1 MSNVRID
8 EIAYRL
14 VSNPWFDRVIVLT
27 IIVNC
32 YFLALYDPT
41 RASNEQDGYIIVGD
55 YMFSS
60 IFIAELLAK
69 WLALS
74 IPTYFKD
81 KWNWVDFVVVL
92 ESAVSLVLK
101 AFKSTSSLDISA
113 LRGLRVL
120 RPLRAITYI
129 QQVKLL
135 FETVISAFKVVN
147 TLLLCVGIVM
157 LFFGNVGYTYWAE
170 SFAHTCEDAVT
181 SDVLSDDVVCGKGYS
196 CPDGYVCTD
205 SGHVALNDGVT
216 GYHDIW
222 HALLQTF
229 QVVSL
234 DGWQQVMWHTQDS
247 AGEETWIFFVALL
260 VLGNVVL
267 VSMFPA
273 VVSSKLEA
281 AIAREE
287 IRKRKRIQAEKGKGE
302 GLGEKKGPRVSEFEM
317 LLNEYANIEAD
328 EIAAIERLA
337 AVQRGEVREKPEEEA
352 PLPRWTPFPANS
364 TMNRLRKAILLDL
377 GIFSI
382 IVYIV
387 IFLNAMVL
395 CLDSAHASDRRE
407 RVLSYLHEAFTS
419 LFVMEMA
426 IKLGLLGP
434 IGYFRDGFNIFDFAI
449 TWLGLIEITLQV
461 GGFVSGLRVIRIFR
475 IARVFRLASLG
486 KLGRKKFNASPQVDL
501 GRMISIIT
509 TSIPWIVNIYVVQLL
524 LMYTFAVL
532 GMQFFGGDLEDVES
546 EGDNSIRFNYNSF
559 GKATVT
565 LLDLLTG
572 NVWSELMFDTV
583 AATGQ
588 QSGILF
594 YVAWLILSRWLA
606 VAMVVTVLFNR
617 IDVDTEDYLKIAAK
631 HSMRSLFA
639 LEHAFMQCHKS
650 HAFLTWRK
658 RYEEATGNRSST
670 RGQMKLLEYSPPA
683 AQPGLWQKVAAS
695 KKSLL
700 IFGPQNRFREFCR
713 WLTTSAAVVPPSPLD
728 IESERNAS
736 VGAVHH
742 RTSRSGRQG
751 GGVRRGTQGDML
763 AGSGRPNASSALST
777 RGHQGCWRRFL
788 RRRKSRRLA
797 RLAHQT
803 AQVSA
808 VVVTLVVVSLDAEL
822 VSGRRTEGVGTTRLL
837 LETASVWAFLADA
850 LLCIVAQG
858 LVLLP
863 GGYLRDP
870 SNVLAFILT
879 ILSAICLWGF
889 GGTVGRGTLLSVS
902 TLKALRGLNVF
913 RLLRLA
919 ELSRSLTDLL
929 RSLRSSGKALCLVG
943 GVVVFF
949 WLQWAIVGLQVWEGT
964 FGYCS
969 DPVTAEAHGEEVF
982 YVYHTSENGIEG
994 QQECEAEGYE
1004 WGNATWNF
1012 DNFGNALQ
1020 SVLIIFTYDGW
1031 QNIMFNAINARVA
1044 DEGLN
1049 GSEWNNTW
1057 AALFF
1062 LFVLLLSLVLV
1073 LLFVGMVFSM
1083 YTFINLT
1090 KRSGQRLSSLKQ
1102 AFWTMYEAKLA
1113 KVQPDT
1119 VLACPADA
1127 PAVRRLL
1134 FNAASKRRWGIV
1146 LASLIGAN
1154 VVVRFLIGSNWLH
1167 YFDAPS
1173 WIHLEEAVFA
1183 PLFVLEWVCRAIAFG
1198 GVRAITRSYFQMVD
1212 FFSTLVLALV
1222 FVEEILFLSNL
1233 TPSSSA
1239 SFWRAVEAASMV
1251 RLVRLGQV
1259 LPNAQEFLLVIA
1271 KSSSVVF
1278 PLLLVLTALTY
1289 LWSVFGV
1296 LFFGNETYLAGL
1308 FGDGNPWETVNR
1320 HQGFFSVAQGMQTMI
1335 GVATTPG
1342 SNGWITLMQRYEDVT
1357 SPQWR
1362 WAVVTFF
1369 GSYAL
1374 LTRFLLVQ
1382 FFMITLLFKYKT
1394 HSYDKAGVAIEQVNQ
1409 FKQAWMA
1416 HAYRYTKE
1424 YTSIYAGQLVDL
1436 LRELPPPLGIGKEG
1450 SYYDCQILA
1459 KKVLIAIGIDVV
1471 AHVPAEDLTGVLSLY
1486 GSTVEPAG
1494 SKPLP
1499 VQRNGFG
1506 SGPGSI
1512 RLNFSKV
1519 LVAVHRIVLFDLTL
1533 EDERQVNERR
1543 NNAMRNLTVAT
1554 TRAQQEGVAL
1564 RECSVLRTQLPAT
1577 FRARISMALTAEFLR
1592 WKDHVD
1598 LWGCDGEADLLGRCL
1613 LEAASHEINATA
1625 AVEQLTTRLFESHV
1639 GDRKLVTRLA
1649 EIRQHLLTLKGLR
1662 VKLNAARGDYLQT
1675 SWDGGS
1681 LRVRQTI
1688 GDEERNSGIT
1698 GVCASVDGVWVFC
1711 TTDDGLLKVFKRGKP
1726 PRRKGKK
1733 RINQQGAYALVQNM
1747 GVNGDIPKGS
1757 NGGKGS
1763 SGSKRT
1769 TRGLCVACSPDGFI
1783 VMAGC
1788 SDSGV
1793 RTFCQDNAGFRRAVH
1808 EMKAA
1813 GIRGRKPPILYR
1825 PTSVGKGH
1833 KAAVRCVTWLHPSYF
1848 YTGGEDGTVC
1858 MWNKSAANR
1867 PAQFVDVCRSNFSSG
1882 PVRCLSVWRTTY
1894 STDLL
1899 AACFEVDDGQEVDP
1913 PVYLLAGD
1921 GDGYLSVLPARTD
1934 SSFFAID
1941 IWKTSL
1947 RHQVVDASGGA
1958 VTALEVAW
1966 GRVYTA
1972 SGLAGVIK
1980 AWTPLWDD
1988 ATKEKLLG
1996 FSPAGQYAVH
2006 SGEVSSIVYA
2016 KGLMFSAGADMSII
2030 TWYPPRETGTSGRA
2044 SASPP
2049 SPHDEEQTRLRRH
2062 NSGSTEEPSPAL
2074 LAPPSPAPALASNEG
2089 GIRTGVKHENDP
2101 GVVVHVAE
2109 VIGIAVVPGA
2119 LVSADAAGRLLER
2132 GPSRHIERHCR
2143 QILPSDEA
2151 IQRLRPLALEVLRTR
2166 AHARRTTPAHGAGAA
2181 AGAVA
2186 ATAAGTDTAVVAQQA
2201 VQDHLRAV
2209 RFLLRAKAKRR
2220 VKEEIRV
2227 EKQKAADLQT
2237 AAIFASRLGQQARRP
2252 MLGAG
2257 RAPRDSA
2264 SSDRSSA
2271 SETFVRARR
2280 RSILSSVSMRPV
2292 AGQGGEGISQ
2302 QEAADVSKLADMDQK
2317 PAFLETADLER
2328 LVKNPDVYL
2337 AELMR
2342 HFFPGRDLAPSRSP
2356 GSREAAADTRNAP
2369 ERIAR
2374 SIAGGR
2380 GKRPSASDSVKVKG
2394 KGDKKKRFPAA
2405 ATNFSSTID
2414 AARRAAMRMH
2424 ARSHRSEASRSSSDG
2439 GGSGEGE
2446 VVETGDTE
2454 GHDDLH
2460 IGNMEGSLV
2469 RTETALEGR
2478 SLGAL
2483 LLRAT
2488 RDIREGI
2495 DTKHATQELAV
2506 AAGKGEEGEEEEGT
2520 EEEKPRP
2527 HALEPDANNVKQ
2539 GPESSAS
2546 LNSNEDRSGTSTR
2559 AGTADHKPEERTRQL
2574 GGAGSAIDQSST
2586 GQDEDT
2592 SFVGDNYSTAQM
2604 RRKGYLTV
2612 FVPHSPSPGVW
2623 AASVEYDSERD
2634 VAWVLAE
2641 ALRMYATEHSP
2652 VARHAGL
2659 ARRPRLVERSP
2670 TRWGLFRGNSKE
2682 SWEQGPVLSAAA
2694 PVLSV
2699 LRPGEELV
2707 VLVEGFDPA
2716 AAFAR
2721 RPSVVA
2727 LPPVRNDAAPGASTR
2742 IKGDRDGSLS
2752 LPTPPVD
2759 DAASMREDALSDGSR
2774 APSDG
2779 PRRFAGISEPEAADA
2794 CTRVSATHTCGG
2806 GDSRGGAGDSL
2817 SATGGDQ
2824 VPGAATLVENGPA
2837 MAEDI
2842 KPGAYYRGR
2851 KSQELGDEGA
2861 YVYSSDDSLTDEEDK
2876 ETRDDDDDGDD
2887 EGYYHYQNPY
2897 YAAGDARR
2905 PIGGNASLRRNSP
2918 PQSRL
2923 VTDASVTTR
2932 GVTERCENANSG
2944 GGGSRSRGLG
2954 SVAAGGERRD
2964 ERQAGD
2970 GFPQDRSPPRSLVA
2984 RMYAA
2989 WGEDNR

>member
-1 MSNVRID
+1 MCNLRID

-92 ESAVSLVLK
+92 ESAVSLMLK

-147 TLLLCVGIVM
+147 TLLLCVCIVM

-170 SFAHTCEDAVT
+170 SFGHTCEDAVT
-181 SDVLSDDVVCGKGYS
+181 SDVLSDDVVCGKGYA

-260 VLGNVVL
+260 VLGNVIL

-317 LLNEYANIEAD
+317 LLNEYSKIEAD

-364 TMNRLRKAILLDL
+364 TMNRLRKAILLEL
-377 GIFSI
+377 GLFSI
-382 IVYIV
+382 VVYVI

-395 CLDSAHASDRRE
+395 CLDSADASDRRE
-407 RVLSYLHEAFTS
+407 RVLSYFHEAFTS

-426 IKLGLLGP
+426 IKMGLLGP
-434 IGYFRDGFNIFDFAI
+434 IGYFKDGYNIFDFAI
-449 TWLGLIEITLQV
+449 TWLGLVEITLQL

-501 GRMISIIT
+501 GRMVSIIT
-509 TSIPWIVNIYVVQLL
+509 TSIPWIVNIYAVQLL

-546 EGDNSIRFNYNSF
+546 AGDNSIRFNYNSF

-588 QSGILF
+588 QSGIFF
-594 YVAWLILSRWLA
+594 YVAWLVLSRWLA
-606 VAMVVTVLFNR
+606 VAMVVTVLFYR

-631 HSMRSLFA
+631 NSMRSLFA

-670 RGQMKLLEYSPPA
+670 RGQMKLLEYTPPA
-683 AQPGLWQKVAAS
+683 AQPGLWQKLVAS
-695 KKSLL
+695 KRSLL
-700 IFGPQNRFREFCR
+700 IFGPQNRAREFCR
-713 WLTTSAAVVPPSPLD
+713 WLTTSAAVVSPSPLD
-728 IESERNAS
+728 IESEKNAS
-736 VGAVHH
+736 VGAVND
-742 RTSRSGRQG
+742 RGPRSGRQG
-751 GGVRRGTQGDML
+751 GGVRRGTQADVL
-763 AGSGRPNASSALST
+763 AGSGRPNASSAIST
-777 RGHQGCWRRFL
+777 RGNQGCWRRFL
-788 RRRKSRRLA
+788 RRRKARRLA
-797 RLAHQT
+797 RLAYQT

-808 VVVTLVVVSLDAEL
+808 VVITLVVVSLDAEL
-822 VSGRRTEGVGTTRLL
+822 VSGRRTEGGVGTTRLL

-870 SNVLAFILT
+870 SDVLALVLT
-879 ILSAICLWGF
+879 ILSAVCLWGF
-889 GGTVGRGTLLSVS
+889 GSTGGRGTLLSVS

-982 YVYHTSENGIEG
+982 YVYRTSENGIEG

-1020 SVLIIFTYDGW
+1020 SVLIIFTYNGW

-1062 LFVLLLSLVLV
+1062 LLVLLFSLVLV

-1127 PAVRRLL
+1127 PAMRRLL
-1134 FNAASKRRWGIV
+1134 FNAASSRRWGVV

-1154 VVVRFLIGSNWLH
+1154 VVVRFLIGSDWLH

-1173 WIHLEEAVFA
+1173 WIHLQEAVFA

-1198 GVRAITRSYFQMVD
+1198 GVRAITRSYFQVAD
-1212 FFSTLVLALV
+1212 FFSTFVLALV
-1222 FVEEILFLSNL
+1222 FVEEILFLSNM

-1239 SFWRAVEAASMV
+1239 SFWRAVEAVSMV
-1251 RLVRLGQV
+1251 RLVRLGHV

-1362 WAVVTFF
+1362 WAVVVFF

-1416 HAYRYTKE
+1416 HAYRCTKE
-1424 YTSIYAGQLVDL
+1424 YTSIFAGQLVEL
-1436 LRELPPPLGIGKEG
+1436 LRELPPPLGIGTEG
-1450 SYYDCQILA
+1450 SHYDCQILA
-1459 KKVLIAIGIDVV
+1459 KKVLIALGIDVV
-1471 AHVPAEDLTGVLSLY
+1471 AHVPAQDLTGVLSMY
-1486 GSTVEPAG
+1486 GSNAELG
-1494 SKPLP
+1494 GGKPLP

-1506 SGPGSI
+1506 SGPGFI

-1543 NNAMRNLTVAT
+1543 DNAMRNLTAAT

-1564 RECSVLRTQLPAT
+1564 RECSVLRTQLPGT

-1598 LWGCDGEADLLGRCL
+1598 LWGCDADADLLGRCL

-1639 GDRKLVTRLA
+1639 GDRKLGTRLA
-1649 EIRQHLLTLKGLR
+1649 EIRQHVLTLKGLR

-1688 GDEERNSGIT
+1688 DDEERSSGIT
-1698 GVCASVDGVWVFC
+1698 GICASVDGVWVFC

-1733 RINQQGAYALVQNM
+1733 KTNQQGSYALVQSM
-1747 GVNGDIPKGS
+1747 GVTGDMPKGKNS
-1757 NGGKGS
+1757 GRSSSGRKGS
-1763 SGSKRT
+1763 T
-1769 TRGLCVACSPDGFI
+1769 TRGLCVACSPDGFV

-1793 RTFCQDNAGFRRAVH
+1793 RTFCQDTAGFRRAVH

-1833 KAAVRCVTWLHPSYF
+1833 KAAVRCATWLDPGYF

-1858 MWNKSAANR
+1858 MWNKSSANR
-1867 PAQFVDVCRSNFSSG
+1867 PAQFVDVCRSSFSCDA
-1882 PVRCLSVWRTTY
+1882 VRCLAVWRTTY
-1894 STDLL
+1894 SIDLL

-1913 PVYLLAGD
+1913 PVCLLAGD
-1921 GDGYLSVLPARTD
+1921 GDGYLSILPVRTD

-1947 RHQVVDASGGA
+1947 RHQVVDASGGE
-1958 VTALEVAW
+1958 VTAVEVAW

-1972 SGLAGVIK
+1972 SGPAGVIR

-1996 FSPAGQYAVH
+1996 FSPVGQYAVH
-2006 SGEVSSIVYA
+2006 SGAVSSIVYA

-2030 TWYPPRETGTSGRA
+2030 TWYPPREPDTPGRS
-2044 SASPP
+2044 SASLP
-2049 SPHDEEQTRLRRH
+2049 SRHDEEQTRLRRH

-2074 LAPPSPAPALASNEG
+2074 LPPPSPAPAVASNVG
-2089 GIRTGVKHENDP
+2089 GTRTGVEHENDP

-2109 VIGIAVVPGA
+2109 VIGMAAVPGA
-2119 LVSADAAGRLLER
+2119 LVSADA
-2132 GPSRHIERHCR
+2132 
-2143 QILPSDEA
+2143 
-2151 IQRLRPLALEVLRTR
+2151 
-2166 AHARRTTPAHGAGAA
+2166 
-2181 AGAVA
+2181 
-2186 ATAAGTDTAVVAQQA
+2186 
-2201 VQDHLRAV
+2201 
-2209 RFLLRAKAKRR
+2209 
-2220 VKEEIRV
+2220 
-2227 EKQKAADLQT
+2227 
-2237 AAIFASRLGQQARRP
+2237 
-2252 MLGAG
+2252 
-2257 RAPRDSA
+2257 
-2264 SSDRSSA
+2264 
-2271 SETFVRARR
+2271 
-2280 RSILSSVSMRPV
+2280 
-2292 AGQGGEGISQ
+2292 
-2302 QEAADVSKLADMDQK
+2302 
-2317 PAFLETADLER
+2317 
-2328 LVKNPDVYL
+2328 
-2337 AELMR
+2337 
-2342 HFFPGRDLAPSRSP
+2342 
-2356 GSREAAADTRNAP
+2356 
-2369 ERIAR
+2369 
-2374 SIAGGR
+2374 
-2380 GKRPSASDSVKVKG
+2380 
-2394 KGDKKKRFPAA
+2394 
-2405 ATNFSSTID
+2405 
-2414 AARRAAMRMH
+2414 
-2424 ARSHRSEASRSSSDG
+2424 
-2439 GGSGEGE
+2439 
-2446 VVETGDTE
+2446 
-2454 GHDDLH
+2454 
-2460 IGNMEGSLV
+2460 
-2469 RTETALEGR
+2469 
-2478 SLGAL
+2478 
-2483 LLRAT
+2483 
-2488 RDIREGI
+2488 
-2495 DTKHATQELAV
+2495 
-2506 AAGKGEEGEEEEGT
+2506 
-2520 EEEKPRP
+2520 
-2527 HALEPDANNVKQ
+2527 
-2539 GPESSAS
+2539 
-2546 LNSNEDRSGTSTR
+2546 
-2559 AGTADHKPEERTRQL
+2559 
-2574 GGAGSAIDQSST
+2574 
-2586 GQDEDT
+2586 
-2592 SFVGDNYSTAQM
+2592 
-2604 RRKGYLTV
+2604 
-2612 FVPHSPSPGVW
+2612 
-2623 AASVEYDSERD
+2623 
-2634 VAWVLAE
+2634 
-2641 ALRMYATEHSP
+2641 
-2652 VARHAGL
+2652 
-2659 ARRPRLVERSP
+2659 
-2670 TRWGLFRGNSKE
+2670 
-2682 SWEQGPVLSAAA
+2682 
-2694 PVLSV
+2694 
-2699 LRPGEELV
+2699 
-2707 VLVEGFDPA
+2707 
-2716 AAFAR
+2716 
-2721 RPSVVA
+2721 
-2727 LPPVRNDAAPGASTR
+2727 
-2742 IKGDRDGSLS
+2742 
-2752 LPTPPVD
+2752 
-2759 DAASMREDALSDGSR
+2759 
-2774 APSDG
+2774 
-2779 PRRFAGISEPEAADA
+2779 
-2794 CTRVSATHTCGG
+2794 
-2806 GDSRGGAGDSL
+2806 
-2817 SATGGDQ
+2817 
-2824 VPGAATLVENGPA
+2824 
-2837 MAEDI
+2837 
-2842 KPGAYYRGR
+2842 
-2851 KSQELGDEGA
+2851 
-2861 YVYSSDDSLTDEEDK
+2861 
-2876 ETRDDDDDGDD
+2876 
-2887 EGYYHYQNPY
+2887 
-2897 YAAGDARR
+2897 
-2905 PIGGNASLRRNSP
+2905 
-2918 PQSRL
+2918 
-2923 VTDASVTTR
+2923 
-2932 GVTERCENANSG
+2932 
-2944 GGGSRSRGLG
+2944 
-2954 SVAAGGERRD
+2954 
-2964 ERQAGD
+2964 
-2970 GFPQDRSPPRSLVA
+2970 
-2984 RMYAA
+2984 
-2989 WGEDNR
+2989 